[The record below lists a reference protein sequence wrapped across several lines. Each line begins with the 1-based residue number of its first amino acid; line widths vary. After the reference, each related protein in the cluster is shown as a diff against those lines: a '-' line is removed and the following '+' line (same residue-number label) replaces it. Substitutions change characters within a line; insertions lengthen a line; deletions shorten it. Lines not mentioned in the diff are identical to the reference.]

1 MEGTGRGTV
10 VKSGEFMA
18 VASKILCGVCDKPSD
33 KGWNGISEMGQ
44 LWVGRVDNGGKCE
57 NGSGMEGEYCGG
69 NGSGN
74 RVQEK
79 KTRN

>member
-1 MEGTGRGTV
+1 M
-10 VKSGEFMA
+10 KSGEFMA
-18 VASKILCGVCDKPSD
+18 VASKTLCGVCDKPSD
-33 KGWNGISEMGQ
+33 KEWNGISEMGQ
-44 LWVGRVDNGGKCE
+44 LCGGRVDSGGKCE